1 MPSAPPLPEIEAF
14 IARWSGT
21 AQAERA
27 NYARF
32 LDELCPI
39 IEVPKPDPATGAGGD
54 YRYERGVAHREA
66 DGSISNRR
74 IDLYKRG
81 CFVRF
86 VPSGLRVSS
95 ALMSHVIACQFV
107 FRNIQPRPC
116 RHEAGRGVVA
126 PDGFSPNIGRTVW
139 AVPRL

>member
-1 MPSAPPLPEIEAF
+1 MPSAPSLTEIEAF

-66 DGSISNRR
+66 DGSKSNRR

-81 CFVRF
+81 CFGAALRF
-86 VPSGLRVSS
+86 SPLPLSPALS
-95 ALMSHVIACQFV
+95 AL
-107 FRNIQPRPC
+107 QPSL
-116 RHEAGRGVVA
+116 
-126 PDGFSPNIGRTVW
+126 SPLFL
-139 AVPRL
+139 AK

>member
-39 IEVPKPDPATGAGGD
+39 IEVPKPDPATGAAVNAAGREGDQYSLRRTLDGGGD
-54 YRYERGVAHREA
+54 AERPAKGAIQQLA
-66 DGSISNRR
+66 Q
-74 IDLYKRG
+74 
-81 CFVRF
+81 VR
-86 VPSGLRVSS
+86 VRSLSS
-95 ALMSHVIACQFV
+95 LAQIGRHVI
-107 FRNIQPRPC
+107 
-116 RHEAGRGVVA
+116 
-126 PDGFSPNIGRTVW
+126 
-139 AVPRL
+139 